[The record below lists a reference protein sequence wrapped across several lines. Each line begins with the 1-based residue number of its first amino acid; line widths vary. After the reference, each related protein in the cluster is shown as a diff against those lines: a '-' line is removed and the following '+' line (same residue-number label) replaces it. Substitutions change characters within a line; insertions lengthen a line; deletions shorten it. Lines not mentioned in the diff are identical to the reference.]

1 MFVFKFVH
9 MKTRNL
15 NHNRLL
21 TPSMLYDYIDYKD
34 LLSCLRTFGT
44 SVEKRPIYG
53 YVVGAGKNRILMW
66 SQMHGN
72 ESTTTKSLIDFWSYL
87 NTVQAKF
94 MLNECTFLMI
104 PQLNPDGSEA
114 YTRLNA
120 NKIDLNRDFNDL
132 SQPES
137 RLLKEIFDD
146 FKPNYC
152 FNLHGQRTIF
162 SAGNTSIPA
171 TISFLAPSADPEKS
185 LTSAREMAM
194 KLIVATKNKL
204 QSYLPNAIGRY
215 DDAFNIKCA
224 GDYFTFQG
232 TPTVLFEAGH
242 YPEDYQRIKSRKAVF
257 DSIIQ
262 MCEVISL
269 KKIHSFSIADYF
281 EIPENHKN
289 LRDIE
294 IFNLKGTSKGISSS
308 KNKVFVQYIEKK
320 KEGKVVLLPCFDS
333 FNEEL
338 IGLNKIN
345 AENHPYLKGVSVNFD
360 EIKNITKMISLLSLH
375 Q

>member
-1 MFVFKFVH
+1 MLVFYYQFLFVVYH
-9 MKTRNL
+9 
-15 NHNRLL
+15 
-21 TPSMLYDYIDYKD
+21 
-34 LLSCLRTFGT
+34 
-44 SVEKRPIYG
+44 E
-53 YVVGAGKNRILMW
+53 
-66 SQMHGN
+66 
-72 ESTTTKSLIDFWSYL
+72 
-87 NTVQAKF
+87 
-94 MLNECTFLMI
+94 
-104 PQLNPDGSEA
+104 
-114 YTRLNA
+114 
-120 NKIDLNRDFNDL
+120 
-132 SQPES
+132 
-137 RLLKEIFDD
+137 
-146 FKPNYC
+146 
-152 FNLHGQRTIF
+152 
-162 SAGNTSIPA
+162 
-171 TISFLAPSADPEKS
+171 
-185 LTSAREMAM
+185 
-194 KLIVATKNKL
+194 NKL

-269 KKIHSFSIADYF
+269 KKIHSFSITDYF

-338 IGLNKIN
+338 MGLNKIN
-345 AENHPYLKGVSVNFD
+345 AENHPYLKDVSVNFD